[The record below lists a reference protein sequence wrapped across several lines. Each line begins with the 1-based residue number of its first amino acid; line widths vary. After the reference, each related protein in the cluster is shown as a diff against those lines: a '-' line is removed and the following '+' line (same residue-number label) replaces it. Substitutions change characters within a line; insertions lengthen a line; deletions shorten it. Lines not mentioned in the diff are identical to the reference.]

1 VDLARDRATLIL
13 NLCSLCVASVLAGE
27 SAYIASHAPVV
38 SASLASWVSFVP
50 AVSLFLMRR
59 KVFSGIFLL
68 LYLVVLAEV
77 SHEFWMTLGG
87 PPYPYLGKGVGV
99 PQGALAVLSV
109 LGLLL
114 SVMGVTLGGLVRRI
128 RA

>member
-27 SAYIASHAPVV
+27 SAYIAPVV